1 MLSIYM
7 KNIAN
12 IIMLLPLLIY
22 VVLLLINNNL
32 LVEKSE
38 VNLFWISSFEMP
50 VVSIITLFFII
61 YILIIY
67 FSWKFS
73 SFFTNSKINTLQKE
87 KLELKSKL
95 ADQIPDIENKID
107 DKYSKILE
115 EFKNVSNKNLELHKN
130 QTKQVLENLEFEI
143 KNIKEKLTK

>member
-1 MLSIYM
+1 M

-22 VVLLLINNNL
+22 VILLLINNNL
-32 LVEKSE
+32 LIEKSE
-38 VNLFWISSFEMP
+38 VNLFWISSFEIP
-50 VVSIITLFFII
+50 IISLITLFFII

-73 SFFTNSKINTLQKE
+73 SFFTNTKINTLERE
-87 KLELKSKL
+87 KLHLKAKL
-95 ADQIPDIENKID
+95 ADKIPEIESKID
-107 DKYSKILE
+107 DKYTKILE
-115 EFKNVSNKNLELHKN
+115 EFREISNKNLELHKN
-130 QTKQVLENLEFEI
+130 QTKQVLENLDFEI

>member
-1 MLSIYM
+1 M

-22 VVLLLINNNL
+22 VILLLINNNL
-32 LVEKSE
+32 LIEKSD
-38 VNLFWISSFEMP
+38 VNLFWISSFEIP
-50 VVSIITLFFII
+50 IISLITLFFII

-73 SFFTNSKINTLQKE
+73 SFFTNSKINTLERE
-87 KLELKSKL
+87 KLDLKAKL
-95 ADQIPDIENKID
+95 ADKIPEIESTID
-107 DKYSKILE
+107 DKYTKILE
-115 EFKNVSNKNLELHKN
+115 EFREISNKNLELHKN
-130 QTKQVLENLEFEI
+130 QTKQVLENLDFEI

>member
-1 MLSIYM
+1 M

-22 VVLLLINNNL
+22 VVLLLINSNL
-32 LVEKSE
+32 LIEKSE
-38 VNLFWISSFEMP
+38 VNLFWISSFEIP
-50 VVSIITLFFII
+50 IVSIITLFFII

-73 SFFTNSKINTLQKE
+73 SFFTNSKINILQKE

-95 ADQIPDIENKID
+95 ADQIPDIESRID
-107 DKYSKILE
+107 DKYIKILE
-115 EFKNVSNKNLELHKN
+115 EFKNISNKNLELHKN
-130 QTKQVLENLEFEI
+130 NTKQVLENLDFEI
-143 KNIKEKLTK
+143 KNIKEKLDK